1 MVARRGNFF
10 AFGTLFYPKVLREG
24 HVGVKRMTKHVNIFA
39 IDLIFVPVH
48 LGDHWCLAVVDM
60 LDKTVMYYDSYG
72 SQNQACLD
80 ALVQYL
86 KEEHLDKKGVRDFR
100 TS

>member
-1 MVARRGNFF
+1 M
-10 AFGTLFYPKVLREG
+10 LREG

-39 IDLIFVPVH
+39 FDLIFVPVH
-48 LGDHWCLAVVDM
+48 LGGHWCLAIVDM
-60 LDKTVMYYDSYG
+60 LDKTMLDCDSYG
-72 SQNQACLD
+72 SRNQACLD

-86 KEEHLDKKGVRDFR
+86 EEEHLDKNGARDFR

>member
-1 MVARRGNFF
+1 MVARRANSF

-24 HVGVKRMTKHVNIFA
+24 HVGVKRMTKHVDIFA
-39 IDLIFVPVH
+39 LDLIFVPVH

-60 LDKTVMYYDSYG
+60 LNKTMLYYDSYG
-72 SQNQACLD
+72 SQNQACMD
-80 ALVQYL
+80 TLVQYL
-86 KEEHLDKKGVRDFR
+86 EKEHLAKEGVRDIR